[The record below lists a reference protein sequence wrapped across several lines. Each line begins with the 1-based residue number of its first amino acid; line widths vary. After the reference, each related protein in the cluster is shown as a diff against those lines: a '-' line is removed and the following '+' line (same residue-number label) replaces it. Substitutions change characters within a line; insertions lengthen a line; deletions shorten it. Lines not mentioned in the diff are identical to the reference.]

1 MKNTGANVLKG
12 AEAEGPPL
20 AQRELG
26 VHAFDEPVGD
36 PLVEDW
42 MKSIRKTVM

>member
-1 MKNTGANVLKG
+1 MKNTVANVLKG
-12 AEAEGPPL
+12 SEAEGPPL
-20 AQRELG
+20 DQRDLG

>member
-1 MKNTGANVLKG
+1 VKDAVANVLKG

-20 AQRELG
+20 DQRDRV